1 MNKQCKTVVWNED
14 KESELDIHDIIS
26 LSSLRKNKTGSDIS
40 KCFWQNNVKVHN
52 LLQTMLY
59 KCLGKPV

>member
-40 KCFWQNNVKVHN
+40 KCFWQNNVKVRN
-52 LLQTMLY
+52 LL
-59 KCLGKPV
+59 